1 MGCVVLVLTIQFC
14 DSEAGSLNMPAN
26 GTAGFLME
34 AHKNVHLVPRSG
46 LGPAEEGSGPSL
58 QHLAVLFEMY
68 LHSNEEE
75 LGVRQE
81 GHLWVLN

>member
-1 MGCVVLVLTIQFC
+1 
-14 DSEAGSLNMPAN
+14 
-26 GTAGFLME
+26 ME